1 MQFWNSVKDVWDIAL
16 AKPGGVVLIVI
27 CALALRLLAKRT
39 IHRFVR
45 SSVLHIGKTGELL
58 TRSREERARREQ
70 RAQAVAGLVTSIVTS
85 LIVAIAFLMVLDV
98 LEINIAPLLTGAGI
112 IGVLLAFGA
121 QTIIKDFVAGAY
133 LVLEDQVGVGD
144 EVTMGDTVGVV
155 ELVGLRVTRLRGNDG
170 AVWYIRNGEV
180 VRVGNRSQGREAGW

>member
-1 MQFWNSVKDVWDIAL
+1 MQLWISVKDVWDIAL

-112 IGVLLAFGA
+112 VGVLLAFGA